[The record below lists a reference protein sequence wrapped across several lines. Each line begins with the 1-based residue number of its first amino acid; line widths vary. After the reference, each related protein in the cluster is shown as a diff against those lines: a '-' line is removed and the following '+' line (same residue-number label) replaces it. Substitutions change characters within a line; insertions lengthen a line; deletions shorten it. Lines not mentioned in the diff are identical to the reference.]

1 MFSGIKIKNLW
12 LLQFFADFTAI
23 VAAYYTVLLIRF
35 HSVTGEK
42 IFTAINQ
49 ILKTRETGALSD
61 MFEDFYITSAPRI
74 ILLLTITVCV
84 LYALRDLYPQR
95 KFIRPRAVTWD
106 IIASNLGAL
115 LIFFTYFYLQRN
127 VFHPRS
133 FFVTLIF
140 FNIIYCIYF
149 RSLMDK
155 LLRYLRSN
163 HSIDQVRAV
172 LLGQN
177 EKANLLN
184 DLICRINPHGIVI
197 IDRIPTIINDS
208 GFECVIS
215 KLEESA
221 HKFKAEMVIA
231 ADTDFSVPQIMRLLE
246 LADKLGLSAKVLS
259 DKLSVL
265 VNQAKL
271 PVDMIY
277 GTPFV
282 HFEASRVLRDDTG
295 ISKNLLSVVVGYFT
309 VAILLPVITLITLLI
324 RVTSKGAALFMQERI
339 GVNRKPFKMYKFRT
353 MHDRAEE
360 LQAQV
365 EEFNESGDGLFKIKN
380 DPRITPVGRF
390 LRRFSLDELPQLINV
405 MRGEMKIVGPR
416 PLPWRDFKNY
426 YEEWH
431 YSRHA
436 GLPGL
441 TCLWQISGRSD
452 VDFHN
457 MCILD
462 VYYLR
467 NRNWILDLKI
477 MLKTAWVV
485 LFAKGAY

>member
-1 MFSGIKIKNLW
+1 MFSERKIEKLW

-35 HSVTGEK
+35 HSITGER
-42 IFTAINQ
+42 IFTVINQ
-49 ILKTRETGALSD
+49 TLKTRETGALSD
-61 MFEDFYITSAPRI
+61 MFEDFYIISAPRI
-74 ILLLTITVCV
+74 VLLLTITLCV

-95 KFIRPRAVTWD
+95 KFIRPRAVAWD
-106 IIASNLGAL
+106 IIAANMGAL

-133 FFVTLIF
+133 FFTTIIF

-149 RSLMDK
+149 RRLMDK
-155 LLRYLRSN
+155 LMGYLRSEY
-163 HSIDQVRAV
+163 SIDQVRAV
-172 LLGQN
+172 MVGRN
-177 EKANLLN
+177 EKA
-184 DLICRINPHGIVI
+184 DLIYDLIDTIHPHGIMIV
-197 IDRIPTIINDS
+197 DRIPSSANDV
-208 GFECVIS
+208 GFACTVL

-221 HKFKAEMVIA
+221 HKFGAEMVIV
-231 ADTDFSVPQIMRLLE
+231 ADNDFTVPQIMQLLE
-246 LADKLGLSAKVLS
+246 LADKLGMSAKVLS

-265 VNQAKL
+265 TNQAKL
-271 PVDMIY
+271 PADMIH

-282 HFEASRVLRDDTG
+282 HFEASRIFKDETG
-295 ISKNLLSVVVGYFT
+295 ISNNFLSVTTGYLAVT
-309 VAILLPVITLITLLI
+309 GLLPVIALITLLI
-324 RVTSKGAALFMQERI
+324 RITSKGAALFVQERI
-339 GVNRKPFKMYKFRT
+339 GINRKPFKMYKFRT

-380 DPRITPVGRF
+380 DPRITPVGLF

-441 TCLWQISGRSD
+441 TCLWQVSGRSD

-477 MLKTAWVV
+477 ILKTFWVV